1 MRQDSFTIERQ
12 SLLSNITRNFIGER
26 TFNEFAALS
35 TQTSGSGGVIGF
47 LWNTAKR
54 FTGFLLK
61 AAVSFIEWSFSGLWE
76 LIVEAS
82 YELVYFDW
90 NQSDADIRA
99 EILSGNQA
107 MMQQFGN
114 LVGSGSMW
122 IASIAISGAL
132 TVKFPVL
139 AGRVALALA
148 EDGSQTLR
156 GNLVSNI
163 GAASA
168 LAIKN
173 LALGSYIGI
182 RRLIKGTPTS
192 KSGKPWTIAEKIEEK
207 VNNITNTWA
216 KNFVQG
222 FLDGA
227 LDSLLD
233 IGYVVAFT
241 LDDYY
246 AAARSANSNDQPI
259 RRLEVFPDEN
269 SEESIILEDQQD
281 AVEEQLNNY
290 LGNHQLVNN
299 RDIGTVVGQPYD
311 EWYGLRPQSRRLTI
325 EFNGRETPP
334 FKDADNKPTKRVQI
348 SIPNVKQGISW
359 NDLKLIKKFTWGNY
373 MARGIFDDR
382 RQMTVWGASEAEAK
396 NTLIEMAKLS
406 QNPIV
411 QVSVSHPE
419 IQNPSRRKQP
429 TVVYPVYASMLVR
442 KQVPAS
448 GNTTLIDGQ
457 NREMARE
464 RIEIWRDDPPDG
476 FTGF

>member
-1 MRQDSFTIERQ
+1 
-12 SLLSNITRNFIGER
+12 
-26 TFNEFAALS
+26 
-35 TQTSGSGGVIGF
+35 
-47 LWNTAKR
+47 
-54 FTGFLLK
+54 
-61 AAVSFIEWSFSGLWE
+61 
-76 LIVEAS
+76 
-82 YELVYFDW
+82 
-90 NQSDADIRA
+90 
-99 EILSGNQA
+99 
-107 MMQQFGN
+107 FGN

-122 IASIAISGAL
+122 IASIAVSGAL

-156 GNLVSNI
+156 SNLVSNI

-168 LAIKN
+168 LAVKN
-173 LALGSYIGI
+173 LALGSYIWI
-182 RRLIKGTPTS
+182 RKMAKGTPTS
-192 KSGKPWTIAEKIEEK
+192 KSGKPWTIAEKIDEK
-207 VNNITNTWA
+207 INNIKNQWA

-233 IGYVVAFT
+233 IGYIIAFT
-241 LDDYY
+241 LDDFY
-246 AAARSANSNDQPI
+246 AAAANANSNQQPI

-269 SEESIILEDQQD
+269 SEESILLEDQQD
-281 AVEEQLNNY
+281 EVESQLNNY
-290 LGNHQLVNN
+290 LSAHSLINN

-325 EFNGRETPP
+325 EFNAKEIPP
-334 FKDADNKPTKRVQI
+334 FKDADNKQTKRVQI

-382 RQMTVWGASEAEAK
+382 RQMTVWGASESEAK
-396 NTLIEMAKLS
+396 NTLLELAKLS
-406 QNPIV
+406 VNPIV

-429 TVVYPVYASMLVR
+429 TVVYPVFASMLVR